1 MQTLD
6 PALLWFLL
14 GFVLVLAEF
23 AAPGIIIIFVGLGAW
38 VVSLAVWLGFLPL
51 HLIMLGVA
59 VVLLRVRSMPAQ
71 PFWQAVKSSFKGSA
85 S

>member
-38 VVSLAVWLGFLPL
+38 VVS
-51 HLIMLGVA
+51 
-59 VVLLRVRSMPAQ
+59 
-71 PFWQAVKSSFKGSA
+71 
-85 S
+85 